1 MRSLRKPELWLLLI
15 LLLLPLL
22 WFGSQAL
29 GHRTL
34 LPVDN
39 LFTFEPWKHFAGELG
54 VGTPHNPLI
63 SDLIL
68 ENYGWKSLIVEAL
81 RSGQPADILWS
92 PRLFAGSP
100 FLAAGQHSALYPLSV
115 LFYIMPLWRAYGV
128 FTWIQLGL
136 AGVGMYLFARALRQR
151 PTAALLAAVAYT
163 FSGFLIVSVNFTM
176 FVAAVAWLPWILA
189 VVEMVVRKQEEK
201 GDAPFSPTPYI
212 IAGALL
218 LGLQTL
224 AGHIEILYYSL
235 MVTAYWAFWRLLGLW
250 RSTGSWRQAVKLGV
264 WLTVMIVLGLGLGG
278 LQLLPFYELASQS
291 FREGSA
297 TLQQIRDWAWPS
309 RQILTFVLPDIFG
322 NPTHHSYFDIWTR
335 TIVPVTQN
343 ALGQPLDTIDWGV
356 KNYVEGGNYL
366 GLLTLLLAGVAI
378 ITTVVRAVSPRSV
391 RILAAAETG
400 EPIQRTVTPWD
411 GRPIWLSPPAGL
423 ILLAVLSLAFAFG
436 TPLYGVLY
444 YLLPGYSQL
453 HSAFRWVFPYTL
465 SMAALAG
472 FGLDWLL
479 AGRRMRTQPGAPARP
494 ASYPWEAVSVATL
507 AGRWLGWAALIA
519 GGGALGVVLASVV
532 APGPFV
538 GIGDRILAA
547 SDLARERGFA
557 DGAMAWSY
565 LAVGLARFGLMAL
578 LAGGVLVLGTRRAR
592 KSPDPHPDPLPGG
605 EGGSV
610 PLSPWERVKV
620 RAGWAFP
627 IAAVAVLV
635 LDLWLFGHDFNA
647 STDPK
652 LLAFTPPVVTW
663 LQEHEDPLQPWRLT
677 SFDMPGE
684 KLLNPNSGMHYGI
697 EDVRGYDSIIL
708 KTYVNYME
716 RIQPQWDLL
725 YNRIG
730 PIYSL
735 LGDQPNYG
743 ALDNPLLDLL
753 GTRYVVTT
761 QTIPNAGYTL
771 VYDDEVKIYENADAM
786 PRVFVVPEAVV
797 ALSRPAADSQNVA
810 LDLLQRVDPAETVV
824 VEGLAA
830 ADLPPASSLSVREA
844 RLSHR
849 TNRELFVDVDISDQG
864 WLVLTDSYFDGWKA
878 YIRPFGSNG
887 EGVDAAGEAIEKE
900 LPVYRADGAFRAV
913 HLPEAGQWTV
923 RFVYSPRSL
932 LIGMYGWF
940 LAGMT
945 LFLLAGWWAWGKLYR
960 GDKEGESSEVTT
972 VFKNTSV
979 QMSMSLVNKGIDF
992 AFAMLR
998 LRILSPAGE
1007 GSYAFTIGFYGVFE
1021 IITRFGMGTLTT
1033 RDVALDH
1040 SRARSYLRNM
1050 VALRVGLWTLS
1061 LPLMFLF
1068 AAFYRVALDALTK
1081 QEAQAITLFIFA
1093 LLFANISD
1101 AISSVFIA
1109 FEKMEYP
1116 ASTSTAVA
1124 LAKVGL
1130 GALVIL
1136 PPLNWGFVGLAGV
1149 SLVMNVVQ
1157 MIWLYVLLRR
1167 KVLPPVEEP
1176 PKLDRSLQRYMM
1188 IESAPLMINHLLAT
1202 IFWRISQFV
1211 LRGATNPAALG
1222 IYSAGVKYLDGLN
1235 VIPSYFTLAL
1245 FPLMSR
1251 YAAKA
1256 TMEGA
1261 DGTSDSLSRT
1271 YRLAM
1276 QLLLMTALP
1285 IAVAFTFAAT
1295 PLIRILGGSAYLPDS
1310 AIALRIMI
1318 WSIPI
1323 GFVNSVTQYVL
1334 IAVNQQR
1341 FLTKAF
1347 LIAVTFTTAANLLL
1361 VPRYGYLAAA
1371 TLLIPTELSLF
1382 IPFAYAVHRWV
1393 GPMPWVRLLGLPAL
1407 ATVGNLAVT
1416 WGLTQAG
1423 APLFV
1428 TLPAGAAVYTAALF
1442 LLGAFR
1448 GEEFTA
1454 LKEALLKRR

>member
-1 MRSLRKPELWLLLI
+1 M
-15 LLLLPLL
+15 
-22 WFGSQAL
+22 
-29 GHRTL
+29 
-34 LPVDN
+34 
-39 LFTFEPWKHFAGELG
+39 
-54 VGTPHNPLI
+54 
-63 SDLIL
+63 
-68 ENYGWKSLIVEAL
+68 
-81 RSGQPADILWS
+81 
-92 PRLFAGSP
+92 
-100 FLAAGQHSALYPLSV
+100 
-115 LFYIMPLWRAYGV
+115 
-128 FTWIQLGL
+128 
-136 AGVGMYLFARALRQR
+136 
-151 PTAALLAAVAYT
+151 
-163 FSGFLIVSVNFTM
+163 
-176 FVAAVAWLPWILA
+176 
-189 VVEMVVRKQEEK
+189 
-201 GDAPFSPTPYI
+201 
-212 IAGALL
+212 
-218 LGLQTL
+218 
-224 AGHIEILYYSL
+224 
-235 MVTAYWAFWRLLGLW
+235 
-250 RSTGSWRQAVKLGV
+250 
-264 WLTVMIVLGLGLGG
+264 
-278 LQLLPFYELASQS
+278 
-291 FREGSA
+291 
-297 TLQQIRDWAWPS
+297 
-309 RQILTFVLPDIFG
+309 
-322 NPTHHSYFDIWTR
+322 
-335 TIVPVTQN
+335 
-343 ALGQPLDTIDWGV
+343 
-356 KNYVEGGNYL
+356 
-366 GLLTLLLAGVAI
+366 
-378 ITTVVRAVSPRSV
+378 
-391 RILAAAETG
+391 
-400 EPIQRTVTPWD
+400 
-411 GRPIWLSPPAGL
+411 
-423 ILLAVLSLAFAFG
+423 
-436 TPLYGVLY
+436 
-444 YLLPGYSQL
+444 
-453 HSAFRWVFPYTL
+453 
-465 SMAALAG
+465 
-472 FGLDWLL
+472 
-479 AGRRMRTQPGAPARP
+479 
-494 ASYPWEAVSVATL
+494 
-507 AGRWLGWAALIA
+507 
-519 GGGALGVVLASVV
+519 
-532 APGPFV
+532 
-538 GIGDRILAA
+538 
-547 SDLARERGFA
+547 
-557 DGAMAWSY
+557 
-565 LAVGLARFGLMAL
+565 
-578 LAGGVLVLGTRRAR
+578 
-592 KSPDPHPDPLPGG
+592 
-605 EGGSV
+605 
-610 PLSPWERVKV
+610 
-620 RAGWAFP
+620 
-627 IAAVAVLV
+627 
-635 LDLWLFGHDFNA
+635 LDLWLFGHNFNA
-647 STDPK
+647 SADPK
-652 LLAFTPPVVTW
+652 LLEFTPPVVAW
-663 LQEHEDPLQPWRLT
+663 LQERVDPLQPWRLT

-684 KLLNPNSGMHYGI
+684 KLLNANSGMHYGL

-708 KTYVNYME
+708 RTYVKYME

-735 LGDQPNYG
+735 LGDQPNYE

-761 QTIPNAGYTL
+761 QTIPNAGYEL
-771 VYDDEVKIYENADAM
+771 VYDDEVKVYENTGAM
-786 PRVFVVPEAVV
+786 PRVFIVPEAVI
-797 ALSRPAADSQNVA
+797 ALSRPAADSQDVA

-824 VEGLAA
+824 IEGLAA
-830 ADLPPASSLSVREA
+830 KDLPPPSSLQMREA

-849 TNRELFVDVDISDQG
+849 ANREMFVDVNISDQG
-864 WLVLTDSYFDGWKA
+864 WLVLTDSYFEGWKA
-878 YIRPFGSNG
+878 YIRPFGSSG
-887 EGVDAAGEAIEKE
+887 EGVDASGEAIEKE

-932 LIGMYGWF
+932 LIGLYGWF

-945 LFLLAGWWAWGKLYR
+945 LALLAGWWAWGKLYR
-960 GDKEGESSEVTT
+960 GDKDGEPSEITT

-979 QMSMSLVNKGIDF
+979 QMGMSLVNKGIDF

-998 LRILSPAGE
+998 LRVLSPAGE

-1021 IITRFGMGTLTT
+1021 IITRFGLGTLTT

-1040 SRARSYLRNM
+1040 TRARSYLRNM
-1050 VALRVGLWTLS
+1050 VALRIGLWTLS

-1068 AAFYRVALDALTK
+1068 AAFYRVALDALTP
-1081 QEAQAITLFIFA
+1081 QEAQAIALFIFA

-1109 FEKMEYP
+1109 YEKMEYP

-1124 LAKVGL
+1124 LAKVAL

-1149 SLVMNVVQ
+1149 SLVMNIVQ

-1188 IESAPLMINHLLAT
+1188 VESAPLMINHLLAT

-1261 DGTSDSLSRT
+1261 DGSSDSLSRT

-1341 FLTKAF
+1341 YLTKAF
-1347 LIAVTFTTAANLLL
+1347 LVAVTFTTAANLLL

-1371 TLLIPTELSLF
+1371 ALLIPTELSLF
-1382 IPFAYAVHRWV
+1382 IPFAYAVQRYV
-1393 GPMPWVRLLGLPAL
+1393 GPMQWGRMLGLPVL
-1407 ATVGNLAVT
+1407 ATAGNLAVT

-1423 APLFV
+1423 APLFL

-1442 LLGAFR
+1442 VLGAFR

-1454 LKEALLKRR
+1454 LKGALLKGR